1 MTLSWK
7 QCLFYLIIILF
18 DLSGGYN
25 IIKEIHN
32 HNETDWKQK
41 AFNMDKGQEISKP
54 KGMLCNTQT

>member
-7 QCLFYLIIILF
+7 QCWFYLIIILF

-32 HNETDWKQK
+32 HNETDRKQK

-54 KGMLCNTQT
+54 IAERHAL

>member
-7 QCLFYLIIILF
+7 QCWFYLIIILF
-18 DLSGGYN
+18 DLSGGYK

-32 HNETDWKQK
+32 HNETDQKQK

-54 KGMLCNTQT
+54 IAKRHAL